1 MSSEII
7 VAILT
12 PIMIIGFFLVS
23 ILKDKKN

>member
-1 MSSEII
+1 MNLEII

>member
-12 PIMIIGFFLVS
+12 PIMIFVFFLVS
-23 ILKDKKN
+23 TIKDKKN

>member
-12 PIMIIGFFLVS
+12 PIMIFGFLLIS

>member
-23 ILKDKKN
+23 TIKDKKN

>member
-23 ILKDKKN
+23 MLKDKKN

>member
-12 PIMIIGFFLVS
+12 PIMIFGFLLIS
-23 ILKDKKN
+23 ILNDKKN

>member
-7 VAILT
+7 VAVLT

>member
-12 PIMIIGFFLVS
+12 PITIIGFFLVLT
-23 ILKDKKN
+23 LKDKKN

>member
-12 PIMIIGFFLVS
+12 PIMIIGFFLVLT
-23 ILKDKKN
+23 LKDKKN